1 MYPVGDSDTAKF
13 WTCEKLFN
21 NFHLLGQRITQKAEL
36 GKESTHLEKKI
47 LNNAKPKILQIPHIL
62 FGSFAQLAKT
72 VFEKRPYQ
80 ASEVRGVGHHI
91 FS

>member
-1 MYPVGDSDTAKF
+1 MIVIQPSFGHVK
-13 WTCEKLFN
+13 
-21 NFHLLGQRITQKAEL
+21 NFLTVLIYVLGQRITQKAEI

-80 ASEVRGVGHHI
+80 ASKVRGVGHHI